1 MNPISQWHK
10 IKYRLCPIIIYH
22 VQDISKD
29 EVHSMDALDMY
40 INIIYAHIIHYTFSI
55 FIVKS
60 LFIEQMIANDSKER
74 ETLE

>member
-1 MNPISQWHK
+1 
-10 IKYRLCPIIIYH
+10 
-22 VQDISKD
+22 
-29 EVHSMDALDMY
+29 MDALDMY
-40 INIIYAHIIHYTFSI
+40 INIIYAHIIHCTFSI

>member
-1 MNPISQWHK
+1 
-10 IKYRLCPIIIYH
+10 
-22 VQDISKD
+22 
-29 EVHSMDALDMY
+29 MDALDMY

-60 LFIEQMIANDSKER
+60 WFIEQMIANDSKER